1 MSITN
6 TSVNGFEP
14 GEAELGLR
22 LKASSKTLSL
32 SEQIAEMIC
41 EAILKN
47 EYKPGAPIGE
57 QSISNQFGVSRG
69 PVRDALRILEG
80 EGLVEIL
87 PRRGARVTNLSIREV
102 DQLYEIRA
110 VLLGL
115 SSRLVARHRLPEA
128 SEELTSLLQQLEK
141 NFTRKNDFESHFQIS
156 SQLNRLIVMKSGNE
170 NLIAMLMKVARQVA
184 RYQRLGISTPDRR
197 AESLEGWRNIVG
209 AIVKGDEERAE
220 RFQRLQVQKSHA
232 KILEFIRDQNS

>member
-1 MSITN
+1 MSTVNI
-6 TSVNGFEP
+6 SANGFEQAD
-14 GEAELGLR
+14 AEFGLR
-22 LKASSKTLSL
+22 LKGTLKTLSL
-32 SEQIAEMIC
+32 SEQIAETIC

-57 QSISNQFGVSRG
+57 QAISNQFGVSRG

-115 SSRLVARHRLPEA
+115 SARLVARHRPPQA
-128 SEELTSLLQQLEK
+128 IEELTSLLQQLEK
-141 NFTRKNDFESHFQIS
+141 SFNKKNDFENHFQIS
-156 SQLNRLIVMKSGNE
+156 SQLNRVIVTKSGND
-170 NLIAMLMKVARQVA
+170 NLTAMLLKVARQVA
-184 RYQRLGISTPDRR
+184 RYQRLGISTAERR
-197 AESLEGWRNIVG
+197 AESLEGWRNIVD
-209 AIVKGDEERAE
+209 AIVSGDEDRAE
-220 RFQRLQVQKSHA
+220 RCQRTQVQKSHA
-232 KILEFIRDQNS
+232 KILELIRNQKS